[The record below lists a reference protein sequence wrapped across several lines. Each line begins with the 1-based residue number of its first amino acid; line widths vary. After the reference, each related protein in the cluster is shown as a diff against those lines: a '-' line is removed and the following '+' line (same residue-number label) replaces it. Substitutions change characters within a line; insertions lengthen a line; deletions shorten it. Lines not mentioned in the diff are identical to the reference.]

1 MSDKRDKKGEQTSF
15 DFLQENRDADKRQPQ
30 LKSPKAAKKQN
41 ICELPIDV
49 LQISIVQP
57 RKHIDQEDLEQ
68 LCKSIKK
75 HGVLQPV
82 IVQRI
87 TDGSYLLV
95 AGQRR
100 FLAAQKAGLKKIP
113 VVFTDGNPAVIALI
127 ENLQRSNLTAIE
139 EAEAFEF
146 IKMENDYTLDEIG
159 AIIGKSKS
167 TVSEAISLTKLPDV
181 IKDECRT
188 NPAVAKS
195 ILVDIARLQTDERM
209 IKAYE
214 GFKLK
219 NLPREEVRKLA
230 RHPATRKKSLG
241 VKFVSSFAQRINAI
255 DIEALKM
262 KQRENMKEQLEELH
276 QNIGD
281 LIVKLNT

>member
-1 MSDKRDKKGEQTSF
+1 MSDKTDKKREQTSF
-15 DFLQENRDADKRQPQ
+15 DFLQENRDADERQPQ

-49 LQISIVQP
+49 LQISNVQP

-75 HGVLQPV
+75 YGVLQPV

-219 NLPREEVRKLA
+219 NFCFY
-230 RHPATRKKSLG
+230 H
-241 VKFVSSFAQRINAI
+241 VKR
-255 DIEALKM
+255 
-262 KQRENMKEQLEELH
+262 
-276 QNIGD
+276 
-281 LIVKLNT
+281 